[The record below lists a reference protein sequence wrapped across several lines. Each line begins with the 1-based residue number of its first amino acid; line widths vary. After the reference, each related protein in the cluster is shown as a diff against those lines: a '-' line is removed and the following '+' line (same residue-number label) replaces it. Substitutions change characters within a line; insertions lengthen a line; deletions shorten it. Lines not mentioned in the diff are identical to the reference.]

1 MKLTQLISILL
12 HPVFMPI
19 LALHLTLLVLP
30 SLAFTLS
37 QNLLLIYG
45 ILIFSTMVLP
55 LISIFWLMQK
65 GKVSSLEMSNHKER
79 SLPLF
84 KTVIWMSF
92 GYYLLQNLLF
102 YTPILKAELLGAIL
116 IILLAAIISK
126 FWKISLHLLGIGGV
140 VGVFIALQIMHGD
153 FLYLLL
159 LFILLSGLLGVA
171 RIKQKA
177 HNYAQV
183 YAGFLVGLSVE
194 LITLLVY

>member
-12 HPVFMPI
+12 HPMFMPL

-37 QNLLLIYG
+37 HNLVLIYG
-45 ILIFSTMVLP
+45 ILVFSTMVLP
-55 LISIFWLMQK
+55 LASIFWLMRK

-102 YTPILKAELLGAIL
+102 YTPILKAELLGAII
-116 IILLAAIISK
+116 IILIAAIVSK
-126 FWKISLHLLGIGGV
+126 YWKISLHLLGIGGV

-194 LITLLVY
+194 LISLLVY

>member
-12 HPVFMPI
+12 HPMFMPI
-19 LALHLTLLVLP
+19 LALHLTLLTLP

-84 KTVIWMSF
+84 KTAIWMSF
-92 GYYLLQNLLF
+92 GYYLLQKLLF

>member
-12 HPVFMPI
+12 HPMFMPI

-30 SLAFTLS
+30 SLAFTLN

-140 VGVFIALQIMHGD
+140 VGVFIALQIIHGD

>member
-1 MKLTQLISILL
+1 MKLTQLISIIF
-12 HPVFMPI
+12 HPMLMPL

-45 ILIFSTMVLP
+45 ILVFSTMVLP
-55 LISIFWLMQK
+55 LASIFWLMRK
-65 GKVSSLEMSNHKER
+65 GQVNSLEMSNHKER

-84 KTVIWMSF
+84 KTGIWMSI
-92 GYYLLQNLLF
+92 GYYLLQELLF
-102 YTPILKAELLGAIL
+102 YTPILKAELLGAII
-116 IILLAAIISK
+116 IILIAAIVSK
-126 FWKISLHLLGIGGV
+126 FWKISLHLLGIGGI
-140 VGVFIALQIMHGD
+140 VGVFIALQIMHGG
-153 FLYLLL
+153 FLYILL

-183 YAGFLVGLSVE
+183 YVGFLLGLSVE

>member
-12 HPVFMPI
+12 HPMFMPL

-45 ILIFSTMVLP
+45 ILVFSTMVLP
-55 LISIFWLMQK
+55 LVSIFWLMRK

-102 YTPILKAELLGAIL
+102 YTPILKAELLGAII
-116 IILLAAIISK
+116 IILIAAIVSK
-126 FWKISLHLLGIGGV
+126 YWKISLHLLGIGGV

-183 YAGFLVGLSVE
+183 YVGFLVGLSVE

>member
-1 MKLTQLISILL
+1 MKLTQLISIIL
-12 HPVFMPI
+12 HPMFMPI
-19 LALHLTLLVLP
+19 LALHLTLLASP

-45 ILIFSTMVLP
+45 ILIFSTIVLP

-140 VGVFIALQIMHGD
+140 VGVFIALQIIHGD

>member
-12 HPVFMPI
+12 HPMFMPI

-45 ILIFSTMVLP
+45 ILIFSTMVFP

>member
-1 MKLTQLISILL
+1 MKLTQLISIIL
-12 HPVFMPI
+12 HPMFMPL

-45 ILIFSTMVLP
+45 ILVFSTMILP
-55 LISIFWLMQK
+55 LVSIFWLMRK

-102 YTPILKAELLGAIL
+102 YTPILKAELLGAII
-116 IILLAAIISK
+116 IILIAAIVSK
-126 FWKISLHLLGIGGV
+126 YWKISLHLLGIGGV

-194 LITLLVY
+194 LISLLVY

>member
-1 MKLTQLISILL
+1 MKLTQLISVIL
-12 HPVFMPI
+12 HPMFMPI

-140 VGVFIALQIMHGD
+140 VGVFIALQIIHGD
-153 FLYLLL
+153 FLHLLI

-177 HNYAQV
+177 HNYSQV

>member
-1 MKLTQLISILL
+1 MKLTQLISVIL
-12 HPVFMPI
+12 HPMFMPI

-30 SLAFTLS
+30 SLAFTVS

>member
-12 HPVFMPI
+12 HPMFMPI

-55 LISIFWLMQK
+55 LISIFWLMRK

-84 KTVIWMSF
+84 KTIIWMSF

-153 FLYLLL
+153 FLYLLI

>member
-12 HPVFMPI
+12 HPMFMPI

-102 YTPILKAELLGAIL
+102 YTPILKAEILGAIL

>member
-1 MKLTQLISILL
+1 MKLTKLISILL
-12 HPVFMPI
+12 HPMFMP
-19 LALHLTLLVLP
+19 LLTLHLTLLALP
-30 SLAFTLS
+30 SLALTLN
-37 QNLLLIYG
+37 QNLMLIYS
-45 ILIFSTMVLP
+45 IIIFSTMVLP
-55 LISIFWLMQK
+55 LVSIFWLLRK

-102 YTPILKAELLGAIL
+102 YAPILKAELLGAII
-116 IILLAAIISK
+116 IILIAALVSK

-140 VGVFIALQIMHGD
+140 VGVFIALQIMHGG
-153 FLYLLL
+153 FLYLIL

-183 YAGFLVGLSVE
+183 YLGYLVGLSVE

>member
-1 MKLTQLISILL
+1 MKLTQLISVIL
-12 HPVFMPI
+12 HPMFMPI

-45 ILIFSTMVLP
+45 ILIFSTMILP

>member
-12 HPVFMPI
+12 HPMFMPI

-30 SLAFTLS
+30 SLAFTLI

-45 ILIFSTMVLP
+45 ILIFSTMILP

-159 LFILLSGLLGVA
+159 LFTLLSGLLGVA

>member
-1 MKLTQLISILL
+1 MKLTQLISVIL
-12 HPVFMPI
+12 HPMFMPI

-45 ILIFSTMVLP
+45 ILVFSTMVLP

>member
-12 HPVFMPI
+12 HPMFMPL

-45 ILIFSTMVLP
+45 ILVFSTMILP
-55 LISIFWLMQK
+55 LVSIFWLMRK

>member
-12 HPVFMPI
+12 HPMFMPI

-45 ILIFSTMVLP
+45 ILVFSTMVFP

>member
-12 HPVFMPI
+12 HPMFMPI
-19 LALHLTLLVLP
+19 LALNLTLLVLP
-30 SLAFTLS
+30 SLSFTLS

-153 FLYLLL
+153 FLYLLI

>member
-12 HPVFMPI
+12 HPMFMPL
-19 LALHLTLLVLP
+19 LALHLTLIVLP

-45 ILIFSTMVLP
+45 ILVFSTMILP
-55 LISIFWLMQK
+55 LVSIFWLMRK

-102 YTPILKAELLGAIL
+102 YTPILKAELLGAII
-116 IILLAAIISK
+116 IILIAAIVSK
-126 FWKISLHLLGIGGV
+126 YWKISLHLLGIGGV

>member
-1 MKLTQLISILL
+1 MKLTQLISIIL
-12 HPVFMPI
+12 HPMFMPL

-45 ILIFSTMVLP
+45 ILVFSTMILP
-55 LISIFWLMQK
+55 LVSIFWLMRK

-102 YTPILKAELLGAIL
+102 YTPILKAELLGAII
-116 IILLAAIISK
+116 IILIAAIVSK
-126 FWKISLHLLGIGGV
+126 YWKISLHLLGIGGV

-183 YAGFLVGLSVE
+183 YAGFLVGVSVE
-194 LITLLVY
+194 LVTLLVY

>member
-12 HPVFMPI
+12 HPMFMPI

-45 ILIFSTMVLP
+45 ILVFSTMVLP

-65 GKVSSLEMSNHKER
+65 GKVSSLEMRNHKER

-194 LITLLVY
+194 LIILLVY

>member
-1 MKLTQLISILL
+1 MKLTQIISIIL
-12 HPVFMPI
+12 HPVFMPL
-19 LALHLTLLVLP
+19 LALHLTLLYLP
-30 SLAFTLS
+30 LLTFTLS
-37 QNLLLIYG
+37 QSLLLIYG
-45 ILIFSTMVLP
+45 IIIFSTIFLP
-55 LISIFWLMQK
+55 VASIFWLMRK
-65 GKVSSLEMSNHKER
+65 GQVSSLEMSNHKER

-102 YTPILKAELLGAIL
+102 YTPILKAELLGAII
-116 IILLAAIISK
+116 IILIAAIVSK
-126 FWKISLHLLGIGGV
+126 YWKISLHLLGIGGV

-171 RIKQKA
+171 RIKRKA

-183 YAGFLVGLSVE
+183 YVGFLVGLSVE

>member
-1 MKLTQLISILL
+1 MKLTQLISIIL
-12 HPVFMPI
+12 HPMFMPI

-140 VGVFIALQIMHGD
+140 VGVFIALQIMHRD
-153 FLYLLL
+153 FLYLLV

>member
-1 MKLTQLISILL
+1 MKLTQLISVIL
-12 HPVFMPI
+12 HPMFMPI

-55 LISIFWLMQK
+55 LTSIFWLMQK

-126 FWKISLHLLGIGGV
+126 FWKISLHLLGICGV